1 MLKKYYPY
9 EYVESVFTINYK
21 KLYEMGFRGIIFD
34 VDNTLVPHGEDSTP
48 EIDDL
53 FKKIQDMGFKTYI
66 LSDNGKKRL
75 NKFLENIDCQ
85 YIDNANKPQPDNY
98 FKAIENM
105 GLDKS
110 KVVYIGDQV
119 FTDILGA
126 IYRVLHRKKD
136 WYKTKY

>member
-21 KLYEMGFRGIIFD
+21 KLYEMGYRGIIFD

-53 FKKIQDMGFKTYI
+53 FKEIQDMGFKTYI

-75 NKFLENIDCQ
+75 DKFLENIDCQ
-85 YIDNANKPQPDNY
+85 YIDNANKPHPDSY
-98 FKAIENM
+98 LKAIENM

-126 IYRVLHRKKD
+126 NRCEMASILVNV
-136 WYKTKY
+136 